1 MVELRKGQA
10 IGVGVRSVG
19 CARLDQRRG
28 IAGSCQ
34 GSNGECLEGHFV
46 KSSSILLCI
55 ECSDDELNPA
65 QPPFK

>member
-46 KSSSILLCI
+46 KSSILLCI
-55 ECSDDELNPA
+55 E
-65 QPPFK
+65 